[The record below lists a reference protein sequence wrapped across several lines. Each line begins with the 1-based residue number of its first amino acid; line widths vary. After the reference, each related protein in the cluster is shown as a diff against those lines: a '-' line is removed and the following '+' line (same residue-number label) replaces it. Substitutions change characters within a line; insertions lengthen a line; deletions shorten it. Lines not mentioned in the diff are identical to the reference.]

1 MKKDKQRHEQI
12 KRIQSMRDCSEFGRS
27 QIVRRHSDM
36 GLMRKRMGSKVTV
49 FRHTNV
55 QTDADGECIDLTN
68 EAAQIIWRGMRQR
81 QRKYNC
87 GRDYTGCPPKKF
99 PFTSCFSFL
108 TWEGCFQR

>member
-36 GLMRKRMGSKVTV
+36 GLMRKKMGSKVTV

-55 QTDADGECIDLTN
+55 QTDADGEGIDQTN

-87 GRDYTGCPPKKF
+87 VRYYTNIYY
-99 PFTSCFSFL
+99 
-108 TWEGCFQR
+108 RI